1 MENKSY
7 SYKKI
12 SHFSDMISKLSNKPN
27 KISVYTDKQF
37 EEDLK
42 KWQSETKTKPIQD
55 YKIDKLIEI
64 FKSIK

>member
-37 EEDLK
+37 EEDLI
-42 KWQSETKTKPIQD
+42 KWQRETKYNKCQ
-55 YKIDKLIEI
+55 KINICQINK
-64 FKSIK
+64 KN